1 MSGSEISNLLA
12 GKVALVTG
20 GSRGIGKAIA
30 EVYARAG
37 AKVFICGRRN
47 DALGWALSDL
57 RSAGNQIDGA
67 AGDVGKPEDAK
78 RIVQT
83 TLDRY
88 GTIHV
93 LVNNASLLGPRE
105 PIAVYPAAAWED
117 VIRVNL
123 TGPFLMTQEV
133 LKTMLLQRNGS
144 IINVSSGVGRVGRP
158 RWGAYAVSKF
168 GLEGFTQLLA
178 EELKEVG
185 IRANAVNPGPTRTE
199 MRASAYP
206 DEDPMRL
213 STPDDIVPL
222 FLYLASD
229 DSIGVSGK
237 SFDAQGWL
245 EPAV

>member
-1 MSGSEISNLLA
+1 M
-12 GKVALVTG
+12 
-20 GSRGIGKAIA
+20 
-30 EVYARAG
+30 
-37 AKVFICGRRN
+37 
-47 DALGWALSDL
+47 
-57 RSAGNQIDGA
+57 
-67 AGDVGKPEDAK
+67 
-78 RIVQT
+78 
-83 TLDRY
+83 DRY
-88 GTIHV
+88 GTVHV

-105 PIAVYPAAAWED
+105 SIARYPREAWED

-123 TGPFLMTQEV
+123 TGAFLMTQEA
-133 LKTMLLQRNGS
+133 LKTMLPQRHGS

-168 GLEGFTQLLA
+168 GLEGFTQILA

-206 DEDPMRL
+206 DEDPMTL
-213 STPDDIVPL
+213 STPDDIMPV

-229 DSIGVSGK
+229 DSIGISGK

-245 EPAV
+245 KPAV

>member
-1 MSGSEISNLLA
+1 MGTEIPNQLA
-12 GKVALVTG
+12 GTVALVTG
-20 GSRGIGKAIA
+20 GSRGIGRAIA
-30 EVYARAG
+30 SAYARSG

-47 DALGWALSDL
+47 DELNRVLSDL
-57 RSAGNQIDGA
+57 RRIGGQVDGT
-67 AGDVGKPEDAK
+67 AGDVGSSEDAK
-78 RIVQT
+78 RIVRST
-83 TLDRY
+83 MDRY
-88 GTIHV
+88 GTVHV

-105 PIAVYPAAAWED
+105 SIARYPREAWED

-123 TGPFLMTQEV
+123 TGAFLVTQEA
-133 LKTMLLQRNGS
+133 L
-144 IINVSSGVGRVGRP
+144 VSSGVGRVGRP

-168 GLEGFTQLLA
+168 GLEGFTQILA

-206 DEDPMRL
+206 DEDPMTL
-213 STPDDIVPL
+213 STPDDIMPV

-229 DSIGVSGK
+229 DSIGISGK

-245 EPAV
+245 KPAV

>member
-1 MSGSEISNLLA
+1 VGSEIPNQLA
-12 GKVALVTG
+12 GTVALVTG
-20 GSRGIGKAIA
+20 GSRGIGRAIA
-30 EVYARAG
+30 SAYARSG

-47 DALGWALSDL
+47 DELNRVLSDL
-57 RSAGNQIDGA
+57 RRIGGQVDGT
-67 AGDVGKPEDAK
+67 AGDVGSSEDAK
-78 RIVQT
+78 RIVRST
-83 TLDRY
+83 MDRY
-88 GTIHV
+88 GTVHV

-105 PIAVYPAAAWED
+105 SIARYPREAWED

-123 TGPFLMTQEV
+123 TGAFLVTQEA
-133 LKTMLLQRNGS
+133 LKTMVPQRHGS

-168 GLEGFTQLLA
+168 GLEGFTQILA

-206 DEDPMRL
+206 DEDPMTL
-213 STPDDIVPL
+213 STQDDIMPV

-229 DSIGVSGK
+229 DSIGISGK

-245 EPAV
+245 KPAV